1 LNLSPEALQLASSIA
16 VATGAASLYLGAQN
30 QRWLSRPLPGLWSG
44 VAGAALLLLGVF
56 LWSQTVQLITAIF
69 GTLALIMLLFIAF
82 PCLGAL
88 RTFIRKAP

>member
-1 LNLSPEALQLASSIA
+1 MNLSPEALQLASSIA

-69 GTLALIMLLFIAF
+69 GTLTLVMLLFIAF

>member
-1 LNLSPEALQLASSIA
+1 LNLSPEALQFAACAAI
-16 VATGAASLYLGAQN
+16 ATGVASLYLGAQN

-56 LWSQTVQLITAIF
+56 LWSQTVQLSTAIF
-69 GTLALIMLLFIAF
+69 GTLVLVMLLFIAF

-88 RTFIRKAP
+88 RTFIRNAP

>member
-1 LNLSPEALQLASSIA
+1 LNLLPEALQFASSIA

-30 QRWLSRPLPGLWSG
+30 QCWLSRPLPGLWSG

-56 LWSQTVQLITAIF
+56 LWSETVQLSTAIF

>member
-1 LNLSPEALQLASSIA
+1 MNLSPEALQLASSIA

>member
-1 LNLSPEALQLASSIA
+1 MNLSPEALQFASCIS

-56 LWSQTVQLITAIF
+56 LWSQTVQLSTAIF
-69 GTLALIMLLFIAF
+69 GTLALVMLLFIAF